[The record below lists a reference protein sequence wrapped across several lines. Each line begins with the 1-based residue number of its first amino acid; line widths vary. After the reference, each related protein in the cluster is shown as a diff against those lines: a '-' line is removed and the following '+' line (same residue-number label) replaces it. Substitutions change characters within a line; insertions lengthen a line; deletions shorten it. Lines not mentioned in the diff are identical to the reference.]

1 MPAEAVAERSAPLT
15 VTDKN
20 QTVSDDF
27 KNVSIADG
35 KTPAILE
42 IASTAAAD
50 EKGVTTVNSN
60 IINGTFTVGGS
71 KGNVAEANGI
81 WVQDNYPGT
90 VKLANGLNINV
101 EAVGKQYNSS
111 GIYLEGVD
119 THHGKPDES
128 DAANYAYTN
137 TYNGHI
143 SPTSVHVGDQ
153 TTITVHAN
161 APGGNPGDFLNAV
174 ALENHF
180 GHMTVGNNVTVSTET
195 GVFKENYSHG
205 FAQLFYGDTSIG
217 NYFSATVKAVA
228 DADTQ
233 VSRNYAL
240 YSRHDHQNDD
250 SNMQALTQNRLV
262 LGDDA
267 HLVSS
272 VKVAAKNDSKQEVA
286 NSGAYLSRTDFSIG
300 KGMTVT
306 VSQDGV
312 GKVPEVTAPS
322 SASYVVG
329 LYTRGAGSSQNPS
342 RIGEGLR
349 NEVTVKNRELNFIDS
364 NFAHGKHPVC
374 LDKSA

>member
-1 MPAEAVAERSAPLT
+1 MKRNQKHCFRKIGGGKLTLSKHTGRALLAALLLTGAFCVPAEAVAERSAPLT

-111 GIYLEGVD
+111 GVYLEGVD

-180 GHMTVGNNVTVSTET
+180 GHMTV
-195 GVFKENYSHG
+195 
-205 FAQLFYGDTSIG
+205 
-217 NYFSATVKAVA
+217 
-228 DADTQ
+228 
-233 VSRNYAL
+233 
-240 YSRHDHQNDD
+240 
-250 SNMQALTQNRLV
+250 
-262 LGDDA
+262 
-267 HLVSS
+267 
-272 VKVAAKNDSKQEVA
+272 
-286 NSGAYLSRTDFSIG
+286 
-300 KGMTVT
+300 
-306 VSQDGV
+306 
-312 GKVPEVTAPS
+312 
-322 SASYVVG
+322 
-329 LYTRGAGSSQNPS
+329 
-342 RIGEGLR
+342 
-349 NEVTVKNRELNFIDS
+349 
-364 NFAHGKHPVC
+364 
-374 LDKSA
+374 